1 LSTKKVAKPPGK
13 SKFGY
18 RLNAAEHEALDKAAA
33 AEDRS
38 SGYIARRALV
48 EWLKEK
54 GFLK

>member
-1 LSTKKVAKPPGK
+1 MKKVAKPSGK
-13 SKFGY
+13 SMFGY
-18 RLNAAEHEALDKAAA
+18 RLSAAEREALDKAAA

-48 EWLKEK
+48 DWLKEK